1 MTIPFFAPL
10 VREITDGIAS
20 LTAPMLVVANPAAI
34 FALCDAL
41 VNAERVYLT
50 VPELAHNDFISQG
63 QQRFARIARSP
74 QATPADTDAAAAARY
89 HYRVVCDRVLQ
100 FFDASL
106 RDDQAAAANLTE
118 TVPWDPAAP
127 CVVRV
132 PRGATSPASYDSVGE
147 IPPTPRQFVRLLAT
161 PGIEQACQA
170 LERSRLSAPHSSP
183 PCRWMWCAGLWT
195 KQKTW
200 KGNSHCGFCISLI
213 GSNPRTPTSWRNC
226 VRRDPRGV
234 GHKIS
239 GL

>member
-1 MTIPFFAPL
+1 M
-10 VREITDGIAS
+10 
-20 LTAPMLVVANPAAI
+20 

-74 QATPADTDAAAAARY
+74 RATPADTDAAAAARY
-89 HYRVVCDRVLQ
+89 YYRVVCDRVLQ

-170 LERSRLSAPHSSP
+170 LERSRLSAPHSPICTDVRLAGSMLYELIDAGRDDDARRYYEMLTSMSLDLV
-183 PCRWMWCAGLWT
+183 RWFVDQAEDLEGELALRFLHLAHWLEPEDADILA
-195 KQKTW
+195 KLR
-200 KGNSHCGFCISLI
+200 SA
-213 GSNPRTPTSWRNC
+213 
-226 VRRDPRGV
+226 
-234 GHKIS
+234 
-239 GL
+239 